1 MQRGAG
7 IEAGPGTTQGG
18 NGPAASYAWPAC
30 STLPAHPCKAVLRR
44 GQCSPLRTSTSA
56 SPSKISSLVKQG
68 LCNGVLALSQP
79 AHRDV
84 AGQAFGS
91 GIGSEGGE
99 NGLEMRRRIITS

>member
-1 MQRGAG
+1 MFPHPHLDLGQRG
-7 IEAGPGTTQGG
+7 
-18 NGPAASYAWPAC
+18 
-30 STLPAHPCKAVLRR
+30 
-44 GQCSPLRTSTSA
+44 
-56 SPSKISSLVKQG
+56 KISSLVKQG

-99 NGLEMRRRIITS
+99 NGLEMVEDDLVGDRATGDSRLAGEGASWRCV